1 MNKIRHTAVP
11 DTLRHTA
18 TRIGVWLLHRMP
30 EGITLMLLAVA
41 TGTLAGV
48 AAWILKYAIGHLAGF
63 TMHFAQSDGPNWFM
77 AVVPLIGI
85 MLTVSYQ
92 HFVIRQSIEH
102 GTDIIRRDLARSQYH
117 MRRGMCYQPL
127 LASMMTLGFGGSA
140 GAEGPIATA
149 GAAIG
154 SNLGRI
160 FNISPDMTRI
170 LIGCGAGAGIAGI
183 FKSPIGGALFT
194 LEVLKMKYDTMS
206 VLALIVASI
215 CGSLTCYMLTGF
227 TFDVQFLP
235 DSFFDPH
242 SLGWVILLGIFCG
255 IYSTYYNRITGML
268 HHFFG
273 NINNIWLRGI
283 AGGAIL
289 GICIFIFPAM
299 YGEGYGV
306 VTQLVNDE
314 TFRFVSAG
322 LFAGLPPDAL
332 LFIILAAGMLLLKV
346 FATIATNSSGGVAG
360 DFAPTIFAGAF
371 AGLLFAC
378 TANYTLH
385 ADLPVPL
392 FCLFGMAG
400 VFAGIIHA
408 PLMAIFLVAEMVGSG
423 YGFFLPLTV
432 TAVISYITVKIINP
446 ASRYRGADHDD
457 LAALLHT
464 PGRLPASPQPAT
476 HNNGDATTSEGK

>member
-1 MNKIRHTAVP
+1 MKKTYLAAIRSATSRAV
-11 DTLRHTA
+11 R
-18 TRIGVWLLHRMP
+18 RIGTWLQGRMP
-30 EGITLMLLAVA
+30 VGITLMMLAVT

-48 AAWILKYAIGHLAGF
+48 AAWALKYTIGHLARC
-63 TMHFAQSDGPNWFM
+63 TMHFAQTDGPNWFM

-85 MLTVSYQ
+85 MLAVCYQ
-92 HFVIRQSIEH
+92 HFVVHESLEH
-102 GTDIIRRDLARSQYH
+102 GTNRVRRDLASRQYY
-117 MRRGMCYQPL
+117 MRRSLCYQPL
-127 LASMMTLGFGGSA
+127 LASMLTLGFGGSA

-154 SNLGRI
+154 SNVGRI
-160 FNISPDMTRI
+160 FNVSPDMVRI

-183 FKSPIGGALFT
+183 FKSPVGGALFT
-194 LEVLKMKYDTMS
+194 LEVLRMKYDTMS
-206 VLALIVASI
+206 VLALIIASI
-215 CGSLTCYMLTGF
+215 CGSLTCYMLTDF
-227 TFDVQFLP
+227 SFDVLFLP
-235 DSFFDPH
+235 ASFFDPR
-242 SLGWVILLGIFCG
+242 SLGWVVLLGIFCG
-255 IYSTYYNRITGML
+255 AYSVYYSKITDML
-268 HHFFG
+268 HRFFSG
-273 NINNIWLRGI
+273 IRSVWLRGI

-289 GICIFIFPAM
+289 GLCIFMFPAM

-314 TFRFVSAG
+314 TFRFVQAG
-322 LFAGLPPDAL
+322 LFAGLEPSAL
-332 LFIILAAGMLLLKV
+332 LFIILAAGVLLLKV

-371 AGLLFAC
+371 AGLFFAWSI
-378 TANYTLH
+378 NYTLH
-385 ADLPVPL
+385 IGLSVPL

-408 PLMAIFLVAEMVGSG
+408 PLMAIFLVAEMVGNG

-432 TAVISYITVKIINP
+432 TAAFSYLTVKLITP

-464 PGRLPASPQPAT
+464 SKSAADTPVLPRKS
-476 HNNGDATTSEGK
+476 D

>member
-1 MNKIRHTAVP
+1 MKNPRFTAVA

-18 TRIGVWLLHRMP
+18 SRIGAWLRHRMP
-30 EGITLMLLAVA
+30 QGITLMMLATA

-48 AAWILKYAIGHLAGF
+48 AAWILKYTIGHLARF
-63 TMHFAQSDGPNWFM
+63 TMHFAQSNGPNWFM

-85 MLTVSYQ
+85 MLTVCYQ
-92 HFVIRQSIEH
+92 HYVIHRSIEH
-102 GTDIIRRDLARSQYH
+102 GTDIIRRDLARHQYH

-127 LASMMTLGFGGSA
+127 LASMITLGFGGSA

-160 FNISPDMTRI
+160 FNLSPDMTRI

-183 FKSPIGGALFT
+183 FKSPVGGALFT
-194 LEVLKMKYDTMS
+194 LEVLKMKYDTIS

-255 IYSTYYNRITGML
+255 IYSTYYNRITGLL
-268 HHFFG
+268 HHFFSH
-273 NINNIWLRGI
+273 INNIWLRGI
-283 AGGAIL
+283 AGGTIL

-299 YGEGYGV
+299 YGEGYDV
-306 VTQLVNDE
+306 VTQLVNDD
-314 TFRFVSAG
+314 TFRFVRAG
-322 LFAGLPPDAL
+322 LFAALPPDAL

-371 AGLLFAC
+371 AGLLFAW

-423 YGFFLPLTV
+423 YGFFLPLTI
-432 TAVISYITVKIINP
+432 TAVISYITVKAISP
-446 ASRYRGADHDD
+446 TSRYRGADHDD
-457 LAALLHT
+457 IAALLHT
-464 PGRLPASPQPAT
+464 PAPTPPAT
-476 HNNGDATTSEGK
+476 QNDSNTDKS